1 LTKRKQTTLNE
12 RMTSVRH
19 PAATGLRSVLG
30 LGLSLISIGLLRGV
44 AASSAG
50 AGALSGPARR
60 PDELLVVVLAWV
72 GMALAGWL
80 ALGSALGL
88 LSTAPGAIGRWCG
101 RLADHL
107 TPLLV
112 RRVLTVVLGTSTVSV
127 ALPPASVVGTAAA
140 PLPVGPAL
148 PARQA
153 LPAGDLPADV
163 LDPGYAPTTDAGPGY
178 APTTDASPGYAPTT
192 DLGPR
197 SHPTPESSVR
207 RQSATSTDPSPGFR
221 PTRPPRAHDGTASAL
236 LTPPPRPAVAAHDAV
251 TVRRG
256 DSLWSIAA
264 RHLEAGASD
273 AEVARAWP
281 RWYAA
286 NRTVIGENPDLIRPG
301 MQLVPPREGDLP

>member
-1 LTKRKQTTLNE
+1 
-12 RMTSVRH
+12 MTSVH
-19 PAATGLRSVLG
+19 HSAATGLRSVLG
-30 LGLSLISIGLLRGV
+30 LGLSLVAIALLRGV

-50 AGALSGPARR
+50 AGALWGPARR

-112 RRVLTVVLGTSTVSV
+112 RRVLTVALGTSTVSL

-148 PARQA
+148 PAGQA
-153 LPAGDLPADV
+153 LPAPELPADV
-163 LDPGYAPTTDAGPGY
+163 LDPGYAPTADAGPGHTRITGAGPGWAPTTDAGPGY
-178 APTTDASPGYAPTT
+178 
-192 DLGPR
+192 
-197 SHPTPESSVR
+197 HPTPESSGR
-207 RQSATSTDPSPGFR
+207 PQSATSTDPTPGFR
-221 PTRPPRAHDGTASAL
+221 PTRPPRVHDRAGSTL

-301 MQLVPPREGDLP
+301 TQLVPPREGDLP